1 MVLSGYIQI
10 MDRDRYST
18 NPGEHRSHDC
28 YPTSPSIDDL
38 DREVLRAICEGAKS
52 RFEVCTKTRV
62 SIYEIAALLTRL
74 ERAGWV
80 SSHAARFGCHRR
92 ASVTPRGVS
101 QLCKGEVH
109 GCDGRSPVSV

>member
-38 DREVLRAICEGAKS
+38 DREVLRAICEGAK
-52 RFEVCTKTRV
+52 RRLDVCTKTRV
-62 SIYEIAALLTRL
+62 SIHEVAALLTRL

-80 SSHAARFGCHRR
+80 SSHAVRFGCDRR
-92 ASVTPRGVS
+92 YSVTPRGVS
-101 QLCKGEVH
+101 ELCKGAERFTDAT
-109 GCDGRSPVSV
+109 GLSP